1 MRPEADS
8 AKRRLFRAAGFLLAG
23 LLLAGAAG
31 GFWLKRELTASLAQL
46 DGARALPGLGAPVT
60 VERDAR
66 GVPTIRAANRIDVAR
81 ALGFVHA
88 QERFFQMDLQRRLAA
103 GELAELMGPPVLKY
117 DREYRLHRFRDVA
130 RRVVAQ
136 ASPDQRAQLEAYAA
150 GVNAGLGAL
159 GARPFEYLLL
169 RQTPAPWR
177 AEDSAL
183 CLLAMFIMLQE
194 DPGHRESRLG
204 QMREVLPAQLF
215 AFLVPDGTEWDAP
228 LSGAPRSQPPVPG
241 PEVCDLRRLGRS
253 GPDAGASAPEAFPG
267 SNSWALAA
275 SRTRD
280 GRAILA
286 NDMHLA
292 ISVPNTWYRASLVWP
307 GATVT
312 GVTLPGIGAVAVG
325 SNGRVAWGFTNS
337 YGDFRDL
344 VILEP
349 AGADG
354 YRTPGGARRFEHLQE
369 TIKVRGAPD
378 DHLDLLETLWGPVV
392 DTDAKGRRRVLR
404 WVAHDPE
411 AVNFGSLGLEQAG
424 SVPEAMAVA
433 NRAGIPAQNF
443 VCADAGGH
451 IGWTIMGRLPVR
463 VGFDGRVPVSWAD
476 GARRWAGW
484 LAPGAYPRIVDPPS
498 GQIWTANARVV
509 DGAMLAKLGDGGY
522 DLGARAR
529 QIRDDLS
536 ALGPATERDMLP
548 IQLDDRALFLTRWQQ
563 LLLRTL
569 TPEAQRAQP
578 KRAELRRLVETWGGR
593 AEPDSA
599 GYRIVRGFRLV
610 LQEQVSASFARAFGG
625 PGERRFIVGFAGQ
638 SEGPLWA
645 LVTQRPG
652 HLLDPGFKD
661 WDQQLLA
668 AVDTTI
674 ARLTRDGTPLAEC
687 TWGRLNSPKVQ
698 HPLSKALPMLS
709 RWLDMPTLPIPGD
722 AQMPRVQDREF
733 GASERLAVSPGHE
746 ADGYFMMPCGQSGHP
761 LSPNYG
767 DGHRDWVAG
776 RPGPFLPGKTVN
788 TLVFVPSMS
797 P

>member
-1 MRPEADS
+1 MRPGADS

-292 ISVPNTWYRASLVWP
+292 ISVPNTWYRASLVCP

-312 GVTLPGIGAVAVG
+312 GITLPGIGAVAVG

-569 TPEAQRAQP
+569 TPEALRAQP

-593 AEPDSA
+593 AEPDST

-674 ARLTRDGTPLAEC
+674 ARLTRDGTPLAQC

-776 RPGPFLPGKTVN
+776 RPGPFLPGPTVHR
-788 TLVFVPSMS
+788 LVLKP
-797 P
+797 